1 MRRPSLYDLEDEFR
15 RMTTPTL
22 VVVGDEDDH
31 CLQPGIFLKKVIPAC
46 GLLVVPK
53 TGHAANLEEP
63 GLINHVLAEFI
74 TMVEAGL
81 WLARSRAR
89 SDQIMQVAGL
99 IDQPRIVGAGR
110 Q

>member
-1 MRRPSLYDLEDEFR
+1 MRRPSLYDLEDDFR
-15 RMTTPTL
+15 CMTTPTL

-31 CLQPGIFLKKVIPAC
+31 CLQPGIFLKRVIPAC

-74 TMVEAGL
+74 TMVEAGR
-81 WLARSRAR
+81 WLPRDPRAR
-89 SDQIMQVAGL
+89 SDQIMQVAGS
-99 IDQPRIVGAGR
+99 
-110 Q
+110 